1 MRGVDSFGMATRHP
15 RRWEGQN
22 KTPPADRIPPAAGEP
37 PRCPCHLAVG
47 HLPCYGRAAAHC
59 GGNQH
64 RRRPE
69 PPRRERAPHRSPP
82 AATQSWAPYGRF
94 CLPPAYF
101 LLQPTAHGPRR
112 LAFAVD
118 RHQLRFLPMTLR
130 LAAPT
135 RRAFPRFPP
144 PLLCLPPPIPQTKS
158 MPPLRPLCLLA
169 CPPPP
174 YLPPQSAR
182 PLPLLAAPRSPPRRP
197 PLLLVHWRRWKL
209 SGVHAHTLPP

>member
-1 MRGVDSFGMATRHP
+1 MYIQMSAGHRKYTTLLQDSTTYDVCQGTVDHNGGDGTVL
-15 RRWEGQN
+15 
-22 KTPPADRIPPAAGEP
+22 RIRVLRVIALEP
-37 PRCPCHLAVG
+37 CL
-47 HLPCYGRAAAHC
+47 
-59 GGNQH
+59 
-64 RRRPE
+64 
-69 PPRRERAPHRSPP
+69 SPP
-82 AATQSWAPYGRF
+82 PFLPTLTATQSWAPYGRF